1 MLNLREELR
10 CKQGNLR
17 PFNVLQAPYIQI
29 KSKVTIPGMTNG
41 VPNIRYERKFVVA
54 PTAKKIA
61 SYIVNQIFGSELV
74 TQTDGLEIGWLMP
87 TLKEALE
94 LAVYEEESF
103 VYLHKY
109 DDKVY
114 LECIKKNDIHNL
126 VQKFDKVKEADIIQD
141 FEFEDSCVMLKRHIE
156 IDDGKSTIK
165 FEAFEKTKNA
175 KEWTR
180 IPIERFNKLTG
191 NEYLSAYN
199 LPYEVLVNIDIG
211 EKFFKDSAKLLNEE
225 MLIVN
230 TIAEEI
236 EKTKTKIVTTE
247 HYQTTSNPMKF
258 VPGDTTYNVRTL
270 NVNSL
275 NDYFTLLPGDKDK
288 QLFEFLQGDIR
299 IDEYEKTFK
308 FYDYQIIQMAGL
320 STASFGYEKDAYM
333 NTANIELSANASE
346 MTIEAIKTQITSQI
360 DNLIENIIK
369 LQQSQNITV
378 NELPIELMWD
388 FGSNE
393 RFDDMK
399 KIDVLSKIQRT
410 MAIPYKTR
418 VKIVA
423 PLLNKLIDED
433 ITNDDLVR
441 EYQEEADK
449 INIEFG
455 EI

>member
-1 MLNLREELR
+1 MR
-10 CKQGNLR
+10 CKQGQLR
-17 PFNVLQAPYIQI
+17 PFNVLQAPYIQV
-29 KSKVTIPGMTNG
+29 KTKVAIPGMTNG
-41 VPNIRYERKFVVA
+41 VPNVKYERKYVVA
-54 PTAKKIA
+54 PTGKKIA
-61 SYIVNQIFGSELV
+61 SYIVNQVFGSELV
-74 TQTDGLEIGWLMP
+74 TQTEGLEIGWLMP

-103 VYLHKY
+103 IYLHKY
-109 DDKVY
+109 ENKVY

-141 FEFEDSCVMLKRHIE
+141 YDLDDNKLMLKRHIE
-156 IDDGKSTIK
+156 IDNGTSTIQ
-165 FEAFEKTKNA
+165 FEAFERTKNA
-175 KEWTR
+175 KEWTK
-180 IPIERFNKLTG
+180 IPLARFNKLTG
-191 NEYLSAYN
+191 SEYLPIYN
-199 LPYEVLVNIDIG
+199 LGYEVLINLDIG
-211 EKFFKDSAKLLNEE
+211 ENFFKDSEKLLNEE

-236 EKTKTKIVTTE
+236 EKTKTRIVTTE
-247 HYQTTSNPMKF
+247 HYQTTTNPSRF

-270 NVNSL
+270 NVNSI

-288 QLFEFLQGDIR
+288 QLFEFLQGYIR
-299 IDEYEKTFK
+299 IDEYEKAFK

-333 NTANIELSANASE
+333 NKANVELSANASE
-346 MTIEAIKTQITSQI
+346 MMIEAIKTQITSQI

-369 LQQSQNITV
+369 LQQSQNITE
-378 NELPIELMWD
+378 NELPTELMWD

-399 KIDVLSKIQRT
+399 KIEVLNKIQRT

-423 PLLNKLIDED
+423 PLLNKLIDEN
-433 ITNDDLVR
+433 IETDDLVE
-441 EYQEEADK
+441 EYQEEADR
-449 INIEFG
+449 INVEFG

>member
-1 MLNLREELR
+1 MR
-10 CKQGNLR
+10 CKQGSLR

-29 KSKVTIPGMTNG
+29 KTKVSVPGMTNG
-41 VPNIRYERKFVVA
+41 VPNIRYENKYVVA
-54 PTAKKIA
+54 PTGKKIA
-61 SYIVNQIFGSELV
+61 SYIVNQVFGSELM
-74 TQTDGLEIGWLMP
+74 TQTEGLEIGWLMP

-103 VYLHKY
+103 IYLHKY
-109 DDKVY
+109 EDKVY

-141 FEFEDSCVMLKRHIE
+141 FDLGDSQLMLKRHIE
-156 IDDGKSTIK
+156 IEDGTSTIE
-165 FEAFEKTKNA
+165 FEALEKTKNA
-175 KEWTR
+175 KDWTR
-180 IPIERFNKLTG
+180 IQLARFNKLTG
-191 NEYLSAYN
+191 NEYLPVYN

-211 EKFFKDSAKLLNEE
+211 ENFFKDSEKLLNEE

-236 EKTKTKIVTTE
+236 EKTKTKIATTE
-247 HYQTTSNPMKF
+247 HYQTTSNPLKF
-258 VPGDTTYNVRTL
+258 VPGDTTYNVRTMS
-270 NVNSL
+270 VNSL

-299 IDEYEKTFK
+299 IDEYEKAFK

-333 NTANIELSANASE
+333 NQANVELSANASE
-346 MTIEAIKTQITSQI
+346 MMIEAIKTQLSSQI
-360 DNLIENIIK
+360 DNLLANIVR
-369 LQQSQNITV
+369 LQQSQNITI
-378 NELPIELMWD
+378 NELPTELMWD
-388 FGSNE
+388 YGSNE

-399 KIDVLSKIQRT
+399 KIDVLNKIQRT

-433 ITNDDLVR
+433 IETDDLVQ
-441 EYQEEADK
+441 EYQEEADR
-449 INIEFG
+449 INVEFG

>member
-1 MLNLREELR
+1 MR
-10 CKQGNLR
+10 CKQGKLR
-17 PFNVLQAPYIQI
+17 PFNVLQAPYIQV
-29 KSKVTIPGMTNG
+29 KTKVSIPGMTNG
-41 VPNIRYERKFVVA
+41 VPNIKYENRYVVA
-54 PTAKKIA
+54 PTGKKIA
-61 SYIVNQIFGSELV
+61 SYIVNQIFGSELT

-103 VYLHKY
+103 IYLHKY
-109 DDKVY
+109 ENKVY

-126 VQKFDKVKEADIIQD
+126 VQKFDKVKSGDIIQD
-141 FEFEDSCVMLKRHIE
+141 FEIDDIKLVLERHIE
-156 IDDGKSTIK
+156 IEDGSSTIQFK
-165 FEAFEKTKNA
+165 AYEHNKNSN
-175 KEWTR
+175 KVVK
-180 IPIERFNKLTG
+180 IPLERFNKLTG
-191 NEYLSAYN
+191 NEYLPLYN

-211 EKFFKDSAKLLNEE
+211 ENFFKDSGKLLNEE
-225 MLIVN
+225 MIIVN

-288 QLFEFLQGDIR
+288 QLFEFLQGNIR
-299 IDEYEKTFK
+299 IEEYEKAFK

-333 NTANIELSANASE
+333 NQANVELSANASE
-346 MTIEAIKTQITSQI
+346 MTIEAIKTQISTQI
-360 DNLIENIIK
+360 DNLITNIVK
-369 LQQSQNITV
+369 LQQSQNITI
-378 NELPIELMWD
+378 NEIPSELMWD
-388 FGSNE
+388 YGSNE

-399 KIDVLSKIQRT
+399 KIDVLNRIQRT
-410 MAIPYKTR
+410 MAVPYKTR

-433 ITNDDLVR
+433 IDNDELVQ
-441 EYQEEADK
+441 EYQEEADR
-449 INIEFG
+449 INVEFG

>member
-1 MLNLREELR
+1 MR
-10 CKQGNLR
+10 CKNGSLR
-17 PFNVLQAPYIQI
+17 PFNVLQAPYIQV
-29 KSKVTIPGMTNG
+29 KTKVSVPGMTNG
-41 VPNIRYERKFVVA
+41 VPNIRYENKYVVA
-54 PTAKKIA
+54 PTGKKIA
-61 SYIVNQIFGSELV
+61 SYIVNQIFGSELM
-74 TQTDGLEIGWLMP
+74 TQTEGLEIGWLMP

-103 VYLHKY
+103 IYLHKY
-109 DDKVY
+109 EDKVY

-141 FEFEDSCVMLKRHIE
+141 FDLGDSQLMLKRHIE
-156 IDDGKSTIK
+156 IDDGTSTIE
-165 FEAFEKTKNA
+165 FEAFEKTKNS
-175 KEWTR
+175 KEWIR
-180 IPIERFNKLTG
+180 IQLARFNNLTG
-191 NEYLSAYN
+191 NEYLPVYN

-211 EKFFKDSAKLLNEE
+211 ENFFKDSARLLNEE

-236 EKTKTKIVTTE
+236 EKTKTKIATTE
-247 HYQTTSNPMKF
+247 HYQTTSNPLKF
-258 VPGDTTYNVRTL
+258 VPGDTTYNVRTMS
-270 NVNSL
+270 VNSL

-299 IDEYEKTFK
+299 IDEYEKAFK

-333 NTANIELSANASE
+333 NQANVELSANASE
-346 MTIEAIKTQITSQI
+346 MMIEAIKTQLSSQI
-360 DNLIENIIK
+360 DNLLANIVR
-369 LQQSQNITV
+369 LQQSQNITI
-378 NELPIELMWD
+378 NELPTELMWD
-388 FGSNE
+388 YGSNE

-399 KIDVLSKIQRT
+399 KVEVLNKIQRT

-418 VKIVA
+418 VKIIA

-433 ITNDDLVR
+433 IETDDLVQ
-441 EYQEEADK
+441 EYQEEADR
-449 INIEFG
+449 INVEFG

>member
-1 MLNLREELR
+1 MR
-10 CKQGNLR
+10 CKQGQLR
-17 PFNVLQAPYIQI
+17 PFNVLQAPYIQV
-29 KSKVTIPGMTNG
+29 KTKVAIPGMTNG
-41 VPNIRYERKFVVA
+41 VPNIRYERKYVVA
-54 PTAKKIA
+54 PTGKKIA
-61 SYIVNQIFGSELV
+61 SYKVNQVFGSELV
-74 TQTDGLEIGWLMP
+74 TQTEGLEIGWLMP

-103 VYLHKY
+103 IYLHKY
-109 DDKVY
+109 ENKVY

-141 FEFEDSCVMLKRHIE
+141 YDLDDNKLMLKRHIE
-156 IDDGKSTIK
+156 IDNGTSTIQ
-165 FEAFEKTKNA
+165 FEAFERTKNA
-175 KEWTR
+175 KEWTK
-180 IPIERFNKLTG
+180 IPLARFNKLTG
-191 NEYLSAYN
+191 SEYLPIYN
-199 LPYEVLVNIDIG
+199 LGYEVLINLDIG
-211 EKFFKDSAKLLNEE
+211 ENFFKDSEKLLNEE

-236 EKTKTKIVTTE
+236 EKTKTRIVTTE
-247 HYQTTSNPMKF
+247 HYQTTTNPSRF

-270 NVNSL
+270 NVNSI

-299 IDEYEKTFK
+299 IDEYEKAFK

-333 NTANIELSANASE
+333 NKANVELSANASE
-346 MTIEAIKTQITSQI
+346 MMIEAIKTQITSQI

-369 LQQSQNITV
+369 LQQSQNITE
-378 NELPIELMWD
+378 NELPTELMWD

-399 KIDVLSKIQRT
+399 KIEVLNKIQRT

-423 PLLNKLIDED
+423 PLLNKLIDEN
-433 ITNDDLVR
+433 IETDDLVE
-441 EYQEEADK
+441 EYQEEADR
-449 INIEFG
+449 INVEFG

>member
-1 MLNLREELR
+1 
-10 CKQGNLR
+10 
-17 PFNVLQAPYIQI
+17 
-29 KSKVTIPGMTNG
+29 MTNG
-41 VPNIRYERKFVVA
+41 VPNIKYESKYVVA

-61 SYIVNQIFGSELV
+61 SYIVNQVFGSELM
-74 TQTDGLEIGWLMP
+74 TQTEGLEIGWLMP

-103 VYLHKY
+103 IYLHKY
-109 DDKVY
+109 EDKVY

-141 FEFEDSCVMLKRHIE
+141 FDLEDTQLMLKRHIE
-156 IDDGKSTIK
+156 IEEGSSTIE
-165 FEAFEKTKNA
+165 FEASEKTKNA

-180 IPIERFNKLTG
+180 IQLGRFNNLTG
-191 NEYLSAYN
+191 NEYLPVYN

-211 EKFFKDSAKLLNEE
+211 ENFFKDSEKLLNEE

-236 EKTKTKIVTTE
+236 EKTKTKIVATE
-247 HYQTTSNPMKF
+247 HYQTTSNPLKF
-258 VPGDTTYNVRTL
+258 VPGDTTYNVRTMS
-270 NVNSL
+270 VNSL

-299 IDEYEKTFK
+299 IDEYEKSFK

-333 NTANIELSANASE
+333 NKANVELSANASE
-346 MTIEAIKTQITSQI
+346 MMIEAIKTQLSSQI
-360 DNLIENIIK
+360 DNLLANIVR
-369 LQQSQNITV
+369 LQQSQNITI
-378 NELPIELMWD
+378 NELPTELMWD
-388 FGSNE
+388 YGSNE

-399 KIDVLSKIQRT
+399 KIDVLNKIQRT

-433 ITNDDLVR
+433 IETDDLVE
-441 EYQEEADK
+441 EYEKEADR
-449 INIEFG
+449 INVEFG

>member
-1 MLNLREELR
+1 M
-10 CKQGNLR
+10 
-17 PFNVLQAPYIQI
+17 
-29 KSKVTIPGMTNG
+29 
-41 VPNIRYERKFVVA
+41 PNIKYESKYVVA

-61 SYIVNQIFGSELV
+61 SYIVNQVFGSELM
-74 TQTDGLEIGWLMP
+74 TQTEGLEIGWLMP

-103 VYLHKY
+103 IYLHKY
-109 DDKVY
+109 EDKVY

-141 FEFEDSCVMLKRHIE
+141 FDIEDTQLMLKRHIE
-156 IDDGKSTIK
+156 IEEGTSTIE

-180 IPIERFNKLTG
+180 IQLGRFNNLTG
-191 NEYLSAYN
+191 NEYLPVYN

-211 EKFFKDSAKLLNEE
+211 ENFFKDSEKLLNEE

-236 EKTKTKIVTTE
+236 EKTKTKIVATE
-247 HYQTTSNPMKF
+247 HYQTTSNPLKF
-258 VPGDTTYNVRTL
+258 VPGDTTYNVRTMS
-270 NVNSL
+270 VNSL

-288 QLFEFLQGDIR
+288 QLFEFLQGNIR
-299 IDEYEKTFK
+299 IDEYEKSFK

-333 NTANIELSANASE
+333 NKANVELSANASE
-346 MTIEAIKTQITSQI
+346 MMIEAIKTQLSSQI
-360 DNLIENIIK
+360 DNLLANIVR
-369 LQQSQNITV
+369 LQQSQNITI
-378 NELPIELMWD
+378 NELPTELMWD
-388 FGSNE
+388 YGSNE

-399 KIDVLSKIQRT
+399 KIDVLNKIQRT

-433 ITNDDLVR
+433 IETDDLVE
-441 EYQEEADK
+441 EYEKEADR
-449 INIEFG
+449 INVEFG

>member
-1 MLNLREELR
+1 MR
-10 CKQGNLR
+10 CKQGQLR
-17 PFNVLQAPYIQI
+17 PFNVLQAPYIQV
-29 KSKVTIPGMTNG
+29 KTKVAIPGMTNG
-41 VPNIRYERKFVVA
+41 VPNIRYERKYVVA
-54 PTAKKIA
+54 PTGKKIA
-61 SYIVNQIFGSELV
+61 SYIVNQVFGSELV
-74 TQTDGLEIGWLMP
+74 TQTEGLEIGWLMP

-103 VYLHKY
+103 IYLHKY
-109 DDKVY
+109 ENKVY

-141 FEFEDSCVMLKRHIE
+141 YDLDDNKLMLKRHIE
-156 IDDGKSTIK
+156 IDNGTSTIQ
-165 FEAFEKTKNA
+165 FEAFERTKNA
-175 KEWTR
+175 KEWTK
-180 IPIERFNKLTG
+180 IPLARFNKLTG
-191 NEYLSAYN
+191 SEYLPIYI
-199 LPYEVLVNIDIG
+199 LGYEVLINLDIG
-211 EKFFKDSAKLLNEE
+211 ENFFKDSEKLLNEE

-236 EKTKTKIVTTE
+236 EKTKTRIVTTE
-247 HYQTTSNPMKF
+247 HYQTTTNPSRF

-270 NVNSL
+270 NVNSI

-299 IDEYEKTFK
+299 IDEYEKAFK

-333 NTANIELSANASE
+333 NKANVELSANASE
-346 MTIEAIKTQITSQI
+346 MMIEAIKSQITSQI

-369 LQQSQNITV
+369 LQQSQNITE
-378 NELPIELMWD
+378 NELPTELMWD

-399 KIDVLSKIQRT
+399 KIEVLNKIQRT

-423 PLLNKLIDED
+423 PLLNKLIDEN
-433 ITNDDLVR
+433 IETDDLVE
-441 EYQEEADK
+441 EYQEEADR
-449 INIEFG
+449 INVEFG

>member
-1 MLNLREELR
+1 MR
-10 CKQGNLR
+10 CKQGQLR
-17 PFNVLQAPYIQI
+17 PFNVLQAPYIQV
-29 KSKVTIPGMTNG
+29 KTKVAIPGMTNG
-41 VPNIRYERKFVVA
+41 VPNVKYERKYVVA
-54 PTAKKIA
+54 PTGKKIA
-61 SYIVNQIFGSELV
+61 SYIVNQVFGSELV
-74 TQTDGLEIGWLMP
+74 TQTEGLEIGWLMP

-103 VYLHKY
+103 IYLHKY
-109 DDKVY
+109 ENKVY

-141 FEFEDSCVMLKRHIE
+141 YDLDDNKLMLKRHIE
-156 IDDGKSTIK
+156 IDNGTSTIQ
-165 FEAFEKTKNA
+165 FEAFERTKNA
-175 KEWTR
+175 KEWTK
-180 IPIERFNKLTG
+180 IPLARFNKLTG
-191 NEYLSAYN
+191 SEYLPIYN
-199 LPYEVLVNIDIG
+199 LGYEVLINLDIG
-211 EKFFKDSAKLLNEE
+211 ENFFKDSEKLLNEE

-236 EKTKTKIVTTE
+236 EKTKTRIVTTE
-247 HYQTTSNPMKF
+247 HYQTTTNPSRF

-270 NVNSL
+270 NVNSI

-299 IDEYEKTFK
+299 IDEYEKAFK

-333 NTANIELSANASE
+333 NKANVELSANASE
-346 MTIEAIKTQITSQI
+346 MMIEAIKTQITSQI

-369 LQQSQNITV
+369 LQQSQNITE
-378 NELPIELMWD
+378 NELPTELMWD

-399 KIDVLSKIQRT
+399 KIEVLNKIQRT

-433 ITNDDLVR
+433 VDTDDLVE
-441 EYQEEADK
+441 EYQEEADR
-449 INIEFG
+449 INVEFG

>member
-1 MLNLREELR
+1 LR
-10 CKQGNLR
+10 CKQGQLR
-17 PFNVLQAPYIQI
+17 PFNVLQAPYIQV
-29 KSKVTIPGMTNG
+29 KTKVAIPGMTNG
-41 VPNIRYERKFVVA
+41 VPNVKYERKYVVA
-54 PTAKKIA
+54 PTGKKIA
-61 SYIVNQIFGSELV
+61 SYIVNQVFGSELV
-74 TQTDGLEIGWLMP
+74 TQTEGLEIGWLMP

-103 VYLHKY
+103 IYLHKY
-109 DDKVY
+109 ENKVY

-141 FEFEDSCVMLKRHIE
+141 YDLDDNKLMLKRHIE
-156 IDDGKSTIK
+156 IDNGTSTIQ
-165 FEAFEKTKNA
+165 FEAFERTKNA
-175 KEWTR
+175 KEWTK
-180 IPIERFNKLTG
+180 IPLARFNKLTG
-191 NEYLSAYN
+191 SEYLPIYN
-199 LPYEVLVNIDIG
+199 LGYEVLVNLDIG
-211 EKFFKDSAKLLNEE
+211 ENFFKDSEKLLNEE

-247 HYQTTSNPMKF
+247 HYQTTTNPSRF

-270 NVNSL
+270 NVNSI

-299 IDEYEKTFK
+299 IDEYEKAFK

-333 NTANIELSANASE
+333 NKANVELSANASE
-346 MTIEAIKTQITSQI
+346 MMIEAIKTQITSQI

-369 LQQSQNITV
+369 LQQSQNITE
-378 NELPIELMWD
+378 NELPTELMWD

-399 KIDVLSKIQRT
+399 KIEVLNKIQRT

-423 PLLNKLIDED
+423 PLLNKLIDENVD
-433 ITNDDLVR
+433 TDDLVQ
-441 EYQEEADK
+441 EYQEEADR
-449 INIEFG
+449 INVEFG

>member
-1 MLNLREELR
+1 MR
-10 CKQGNLR
+10 CKQGQLR
-17 PFNVLQAPYIQI
+17 PFNVLQAPYIQV
-29 KSKVTIPGMTNG
+29 KTKVAIPGMTNG
-41 VPNIRYERKFVVA
+41 VPNVKYERKYVVA
-54 PTAKKIA
+54 PTGKKIA
-61 SYIVNQIFGSELV
+61 SYIVNQVFGSELV
-74 TQTDGLEIGWLMP
+74 TQTEGLEIGWLMP

-103 VYLHKY
+103 IYLHKY
-109 DDKVY
+109 ENKVY
-114 LECIKKNDIHNL
+114 LECINKNDIHNL

-141 FEFEDSCVMLKRHIE
+141 YDLDDNKLMLKRHIE
-156 IDDGKSTIK
+156 IDNGTSTIQ
-165 FEAFEKTKNA
+165 FEAFERTKNA
-175 KEWTR
+175 KEWTK
-180 IPIERFNKLTG
+180 IPLARFNKLTG
-191 NEYLSAYN
+191 SEYLPIYN
-199 LPYEVLVNIDIG
+199 LGYEVLINLDIG
-211 EKFFKDSAKLLNEE
+211 ENFFKDSEKLLNEE

-236 EKTKTKIVTTE
+236 EKTKTRIVTTE
-247 HYQTTSNPMKF
+247 HYQTTTNPSRF

-270 NVNSL
+270 NVNSI

-299 IDEYEKTFK
+299 IDEYEKAFK

-333 NTANIELSANASE
+333 NKANVELSANASE
-346 MTIEAIKTQITSQI
+346 MMIEAIKSQITSQI

-369 LQQSQNITV
+369 LQQSQNITE
-378 NELPIELMWD
+378 NELPTELMWD

-399 KIDVLSKIQRT
+399 KIEVLNKIQRT

-423 PLLNKLIDED
+423 PLLNKLIDEN
-433 ITNDDLVR
+433 IETDDLVE
-441 EYQEEADK
+441 EYQEEADR
-449 INIEFG
+449 INVEFG

>member
-1 MLNLREELR
+1 
-10 CKQGNLR
+10 
-17 PFNVLQAPYIQI
+17 
-29 KSKVTIPGMTNG
+29 MTNG
-41 VPNIRYERKFVVA
+41 VPNIKYESKYVVA

-61 SYIVNQIFGSELV
+61 SYIVNQVFGSELM
-74 TQTDGLEIGWLMP
+74 TQTEGLEIGWLMP

-103 VYLHKY
+103 IYLHKY
-109 DDKVY
+109 EDKVY

-141 FEFEDSCVMLKRHIE
+141 FDLEDTQLMLKRHIE
-156 IDDGKSTIK
+156 IEEGSSTIE
-165 FEAFEKTKNA
+165 FESFEKTKSA

-180 IPIERFNKLTG
+180 IQLGRFNNLTG
-191 NEYLSAYN
+191 NEYLPVYN

-211 EKFFKDSAKLLNEE
+211 ENFFKDSEKLLNEE
-225 MLIVN
+225 MIIVN

-236 EKTKTKIVTTE
+236 EKTKTKIVATE
-247 HYQTTSNPMKF
+247 HYQTTSNPLKF
-258 VPGDTTYNVRTL
+258 VPGDTTYNVRTMS
-270 NVNSL
+270 VNSL

-299 IDEYEKTFK
+299 IDEYEKSFK

-333 NTANIELSANASE
+333 NKANVELSANASE
-346 MTIEAIKTQITSQI
+346 MMIEAIKTQLSSQI
-360 DNLIENIIK
+360 DNLLANIVR
-369 LQQSQNITV
+369 LQQSQNITI
-378 NELPIELMWD
+378 NELPTELMWD
-388 FGSNE
+388 YGSNE

-399 KIDVLSKIQRT
+399 KIDVLNKIQRT

-433 ITNDDLVR
+433 IETDDLVE
-441 EYQEEADK
+441 EYEKEADR
-449 INIEFG
+449 INVEFG

>member
-1 MLNLREELR
+1 MR
-10 CKQGNLR
+10 CKQGQLR
-17 PFNVLQAPYIQI
+17 PFNVLQAPYIQV
-29 KSKVTIPGMTNG
+29 KTKVAIPGMTNG
-41 VPNIRYERKFVVA
+41 VPNIRYERKYVVA
-54 PTAKKIA
+54 PTGKKIA
-61 SYIVNQIFGSELV
+61 SYIVNQVFGSELV
-74 TQTDGLEIGWLMP
+74 TQTEGLEIGWLMP

-103 VYLHKY
+103 IYLHKY
-109 DDKVY
+109 ENKVY

-141 FEFEDSCVMLKRHIE
+141 YDLDDNKLMLKRHIE
-156 IDDGKSTIK
+156 IDNGTSTIQ
-165 FEAFEKTKNA
+165 FEAFERTKNA
-175 KEWTR
+175 KEWTK
-180 IPIERFNKLTG
+180 IPLARFNKLTG
-191 NEYLSAYN
+191 SEYLPIYN
-199 LPYEVLVNIDIG
+199 LGYEVLINLDIG
-211 EKFFKDSAKLLNEE
+211 ENFFKDSEKLLNEE

-236 EKTKTKIVTTE
+236 EKTKTRIVTTE
-247 HYQTTSNPMKF
+247 HYQTTTNPSRF

-270 NVNSL
+270 NVNSI

-299 IDEYEKTFK
+299 IDEYEKAFK

-333 NTANIELSANASE
+333 NKANVELSANASE
-346 MTIEAIKTQITSQI
+346 MMIEAIKTQITSQI

-369 LQQSQNITV
+369 LQQSQNITE
-378 NELPIELMWD
+378 NELPTELMWD

-399 KIDVLSKIQRT
+399 KIEVLSKIQRT

-423 PLLNKLIDED
+423 PLLNKLIDEN
-433 ITNDDLVR
+433 IETDDLVQ
-441 EYQEEADK
+441 EYQEEADR
-449 INIEFG
+449 INVEFG

>member
-1 MLNLREELR
+1 LR
-10 CKQGNLR
+10 CKQGQLR
-17 PFNVLQAPYIQI
+17 PFNVLQAPYIQV
-29 KSKVTIPGMTNG
+29 KTKVAIPGMTNG
-41 VPNIRYERKFVVA
+41 VPNVKYERKYVVA
-54 PTAKKIA
+54 PTGKKIA
-61 SYIVNQIFGSELV
+61 SYIVNQVFGSELV
-74 TQTDGLEIGWLMP
+74 TQTEGLEIGWLMP

-103 VYLHKY
+103 IYLHKY
-109 DDKVY
+109 ENKVY

-141 FEFEDSCVMLKRHIE
+141 YDLDDNKLMLKRHIE
-156 IDDGKSTIK
+156 IDNGTSTIQ
-165 FEAFEKTKNA
+165 FEAFERTKNA
-175 KEWTR
+175 KEWTK
-180 IPIERFNKLTG
+180 IPLARFNKLTG
-191 NEYLSAYN
+191 SEYLPIYN
-199 LPYEVLVNIDIG
+199 LGYEVLVNLDIG
-211 EKFFKDSAKLLNEE
+211 ENFFKDSEKLLNEE

-247 HYQTTSNPMKF
+247 HYQTTTNPSRF

-270 NVNSL
+270 NVNSI

-299 IDEYEKTFK
+299 IDEYEKAFK

-333 NTANIELSANASE
+333 NKANVELSANASE
-346 MTIEAIKTQITSQI
+346 MMIEAIKTQITSQI

-369 LQQSQNITV
+369 LQQSQNITE
-378 NELPIELMWD
+378 NELPTELMWD

-399 KIDVLSKIQRT
+399 KIEVLNKIQRT

-423 PLLNKLIDED
+423 PLLNKLIDEN
-433 ITNDDLVR
+433 IETDDLVQ
-441 EYQEEADK
+441 EYQEEADR
-449 INIEFG
+449 INVEFG

>member
-1 MLNLREELR
+1 MR
-10 CKQGNLR
+10 CKQGQLR
-17 PFNVLQAPYIQI
+17 PFNVLQAPYIQV
-29 KSKVTIPGMTNG
+29 KTKVAIPGMTNG
-41 VPNIRYERKFVVA
+41 VPNVRYESKYIVA
-54 PTAKKIA
+54 PTGKKIA

-74 TQTDGLEIGWLMP
+74 TQTEGLEIGWLMP

-103 VYLHKY
+103 IYLHKY
-109 DDKVY
+109 DNKVY

-141 FEFEDSCVMLKRHIE
+141 YDLDDSKLMLKRHIE
-156 IDDGKSTIK
+156 IDNGTSTIQ
-165 FEAFEKTKNA
+165 FEAFERTKNA

-180 IPIERFNKLTG
+180 IPLGRFNKLTG
-191 NEYLSAYN
+191 SEYLPNYN
-199 LPYEVLVNIDIG
+199 LGYEVLVNLDIG
-211 EKFFKDSAKLLNEE
+211 ETFFKDSEKLLNEE

-258 VPGDTTYNVRTL
+258 VPGDTTYNVRTM
-270 NVNSL
+270 NVGSI

-288 QLFEFLQGDIR
+288 QLFEFLQGNIR
-299 IDEYEKTFK
+299 IDEYEKAFK

-333 NTANIELSANASE
+333 NTANVELSANASE
-346 MTIEAIKTQITSQI
+346 MMIEAIKTQIASQI

-369 LQQSQNITV
+369 LQQSQNITE
-378 NELPIELMWD
+378 NELPTELIWD
-388 FGSNE
+388 YGSNE

-399 KIDVLSKIQRT
+399 KIEVLNKIQRT

-423 PLLNKLIDED
+423 PLLNKLIDENIETD
-433 ITNDDLVR
+433 ELVE
-441 EYQEEADK
+441 EYREEADR
-449 INIEFG
+449 INVEFG

>member
-1 MLNLREELR
+1 MR
-10 CKQGNLR
+10 CKQGQLR
-17 PFNVLQAPYIQI
+17 PFNVLQAPYIQV
-29 KSKVTIPGMTNG
+29 KTKVAIPGMTNG
-41 VPNIRYERKFVVA
+41 VPNVKYERKYVVA
-54 PTAKKIA
+54 PTGKKIA
-61 SYIVNQIFGSELV
+61 SYIVNQVFGSELV
-74 TQTDGLEIGWLMP
+74 TQTEGLEIGWLMP

-103 VYLHKY
+103 IYLHKY
-109 DDKVY
+109 ENKVY

-141 FEFEDSCVMLKRHIE
+141 YDLDDNKLMLKRHIE
-156 IDDGKSTIK
+156 IDNGTSTIQ
-165 FEAFEKTKNA
+165 FEAFERTKNA
-175 KEWTR
+175 KEWTK
-180 IPIERFNKLTG
+180 IPLARFNKLTG
-191 NEYLSAYN
+191 SEYLPIYN
-199 LPYEVLVNIDIG
+199 LGYEVLINLDIG
-211 EKFFKDSAKLLNEE
+211 ENFFKDSEKLLNEE

-247 HYQTTSNPMKF
+247 HYQTTTNPSRF

-270 NVNSL
+270 NVNSI

-299 IDEYEKTFK
+299 IDEYEKAFK

-333 NTANIELSANASE
+333 NKANVELSANASE
-346 MTIEAIKTQITSQI
+346 MMIEAIKTQITSQI

-369 LQQSQNITV
+369 LQQSQNITE
-378 NELPIELMWD
+378 NELPTELMWD

-399 KIDVLSKIQRT
+399 KIEVLNKIQRT

-423 PLLNKLIDED
+423 PLLNKLIDEN
-433 ITNDDLVR
+433 IETDDLVE
-441 EYQEEADK
+441 EYQEEADR
-449 INIEFG
+449 INVEFG

>member
-1 MLNLREELR
+1 MR
-10 CKQGNLR
+10 CKNGNLR
-17 PFNVLQAPYIQI
+17 PFNVLQAPYIQV
-29 KSKVTIPGMTNG
+29 KTKVSVPGMTNG
-41 VPNIRYERKFVVA
+41 VPNIRYENKYVVA
-54 PTAKKIA
+54 PTGKKIA
-61 SYIVNQIFGSELV
+61 SYIVNQVFGSELM
-74 TQTDGLEIGWLMP
+74 TQTEGLEIGWLMP

-103 VYLHKY
+103 IYLHKY
-109 DDKVY
+109 EDKVY

-141 FEFEDSCVMLKRHIE
+141 FDLGDSQLMLKRHIE
-156 IDDGKSTIK
+156 IENGTSTIE

-180 IPIERFNKLTG
+180 IQLARFNKLTG
-191 NEYLSAYN
+191 SEYLPVYN

-211 EKFFKDSAKLLNEE
+211 ENFFKDSEKLLNEE
-225 MLIVN
+225 MIIIN

-236 EKTKTKIVTTE
+236 EKTKTKIATTE
-247 HYQTTSNPMKF
+247 HYQTTSNPLKF
-258 VPGDTTYNVRTL
+258 VPGDTTYNVRTMS
-270 NVNSL
+270 VNSL

-299 IDEYEKTFK
+299 IDEYEKAFK

-333 NTANIELSANASE
+333 NQANVELSANASE
-346 MTIEAIKTQITSQI
+346 MMIEAIKTQLSSQI
-360 DNLIENIIK
+360 DNLLANIVR

-378 NELPIELMWD
+378 NELPTELMWD
-388 FGSNE
+388 YGSNE

-399 KIDVLSKIQRT
+399 KVEVLNKIQRT

-418 VKIVA
+418 VKIIA

-433 ITNDDLVR
+433 IQTDELVR
-441 EYQEEADK
+441 EYQEEADR

>member
-1 MLNLREELR
+1 MR
-10 CKQGNLR
+10 CKQGQLR
-17 PFNVLQAPYIQI
+17 PFNVLQAPYIQV
-29 KSKVTIPGMTNG
+29 KTKVAIPGMTNG
-41 VPNIRYERKFVVA
+41 VPNVKYERKYVVA
-54 PTAKKIA
+54 PTGKKIA
-61 SYIVNQIFGSELV
+61 SYIVNQVFGSELV
-74 TQTDGLEIGWLMP
+74 TQTEGLEIGWLMP

-103 VYLHKY
+103 IYLHKY
-109 DDKVY
+109 ENKVY

-141 FEFEDSCVMLKRHIE
+141 YDLDDNKLMLKRHIE
-156 IDDGKSTIK
+156 IDNGTSTIQ
-165 FEAFEKTKNA
+165 FEAFERTKNA
-175 KEWTR
+175 KEWTK
-180 IPIERFNKLTG
+180 IPLARFNKLTG
-191 NEYLSAYN
+191 SEYLPIYN
-199 LPYEVLVNIDIG
+199 LGYEVLVNLDIG
-211 EKFFKDSAKLLNEE
+211 ENFFKDSEKLLNEE

-236 EKTKTKIVTTE
+236 EKTKTRIVTTE
-247 HYQTTSNPMKF
+247 HYQTTTNPSRF

-270 NVNSL
+270 NVNSI

-299 IDEYEKTFK
+299 IDEYEKAFK

-333 NTANIELSANASE
+333 NKANVELSANASE
-346 MTIEAIKTQITSQI
+346 MMIEAIKTQITSQI

-369 LQQSQNITV
+369 LQQSQNITE
-378 NELPIELMWD
+378 NELPTELMWD

-399 KIDVLSKIQRT
+399 KIEVLNKIQRT

-423 PLLNKLIDED
+423 PLLNKLIDEN
-433 ITNDDLVR
+433 IETDDLVQ
-441 EYQEEADK
+441 EYQEEADR
-449 INIEFG
+449 INVEFG

>member
-1 MLNLREELR
+1 MR
-10 CKQGNLR
+10 CKQGQLR
-17 PFNVLQAPYIQI
+17 PFNVLQAPYIQV
-29 KSKVTIPGMTNG
+29 KTKVAIPGMTNG
-41 VPNIRYERKFVVA
+41 VPNVKYERKYVVA
-54 PTAKKIA
+54 PTGKKIA
-61 SYIVNQIFGSELV
+61 SYIVNQVFGSKLV
-74 TQTDGLEIGWLMP
+74 TQAEGLEIGWLMP

-103 VYLHKY
+103 IYLHKY
-109 DDKVY
+109 ENKVY

-141 FEFEDSCVMLKRHIE
+141 YDLDDNKLMLKRHIE
-156 IDDGKSTIK
+156 IDNGTSTIQ
-165 FEAFEKTKNA
+165 FEAFERTKNA
-175 KEWTR
+175 KEWTK
-180 IPIERFNKLTG
+180 IPLARFNKLTG
-191 NEYLSAYN
+191 SEYLPIYN
-199 LPYEVLVNIDIG
+199 LGYEVLINLDIG
-211 EKFFKDSAKLLNEE
+211 ENFFKDSEKLLNEE

-236 EKTKTKIVTTE
+236 EKTKTRIVTTE
-247 HYQTTSNPMKF
+247 HYQTTTNPSRF

-270 NVNSL
+270 NVNSI

-299 IDEYEKTFK
+299 IDEYEKAFK

-333 NTANIELSANASE
+333 NKANVELSANASE
-346 MTIEAIKTQITSQI
+346 MMIEAIKTQITSQI

-369 LQQSQNITV
+369 LQQSQNITE
-378 NELPIELMWD
+378 NELPTELMWD

-399 KIDVLSKIQRT
+399 KIEVLNKIQRT

-418 VKIVA
+418 VKIIA
-423 PLLNKLIDED
+423 PLLNKLIDEN
-433 ITNDDLVR
+433 IETDDLVE
-441 EYQEEADK
+441 EYQEEADR
-449 INIEFG
+449 INVEFG

>member
-1 MLNLREELR
+1 MR
-10 CKQGNLR
+10 CKQGQLR
-17 PFNVLQAPYIQI
+17 PFNVLQAPYIQV
-29 KSKVTIPGMTNG
+29 KTKVAIPGMTNG
-41 VPNIRYERKFVVA
+41 VPNVKYERKYVVA
-54 PTAKKIA
+54 PTGKKIA
-61 SYIVNQIFGSELV
+61 SYIVNQVFGSELV
-74 TQTDGLEIGWLMP
+74 TQTEGLEIGWLMP

-103 VYLHKY
+103 IYLHKY
-109 DDKVY
+109 ENKVY

-141 FEFEDSCVMLKRHIE
+141 YDLDDNKLMLKRHIE
-156 IDDGKSTIK
+156 IDNGTSTIQ
-165 FEAFEKTKNA
+165 FEAFERTKNA
-175 KEWTR
+175 KEWTK
-180 IPIERFNKLTG
+180 IPLARFNKLTG
-191 NEYLSAYN
+191 SEYLPIYN
-199 LPYEVLVNIDIG
+199 LGYEVLINLDIG
-211 EKFFKDSAKLLNEE
+211 ENFFKDSEKLLNEE

-247 HYQTTSNPMKF
+247 HYQTTTNPSRF

-270 NVNSL
+270 NVNSIS
-275 NDYFTLLPGDKDK
+275 DYFTLLPGDKDK

-299 IDEYEKTFK
+299 IDEYEKAFK

-333 NTANIELSANASE
+333 NKANVELSANASE
-346 MTIEAIKTQITSQI
+346 MMIEAIKTQITSQI

-369 LQQSQNITV
+369 LQQSQNITE
-378 NELPIELMWD
+378 NELPTELMWD

-399 KIDVLSKIQRT
+399 KIEVLNKIQRT

-423 PLLNKLIDED
+423 PLLNKLIDEN
-433 ITNDDLVR
+433 IETDDLVE
-441 EYQEEADK
+441 EYQEEADR
-449 INIEFG
+449 INVEFG